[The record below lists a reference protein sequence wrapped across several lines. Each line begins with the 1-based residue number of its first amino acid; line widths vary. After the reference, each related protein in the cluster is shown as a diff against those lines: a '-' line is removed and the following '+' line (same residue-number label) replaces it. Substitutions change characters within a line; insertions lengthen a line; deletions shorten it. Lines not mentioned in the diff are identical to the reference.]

1 VWFEVIDAEL
11 FVFAGVVR
19 RMAEGEA
26 DRCVSDVR
34 A

>member
-1 VWFEVIDAEL
+1 M

-19 RMAEGEA
+19 RITEGEA

>member
-1 VWFEVIDAEL
+1 M

-19 RMAEGEA
+19 RMTEGEA
-26 DRCVSDVR
+26 DRCVSEVR

>member
-1 VWFEVIDAEL
+1 M

-19 RMAEGEA
+19 RMTEGEA

>member
-1 VWFEVIDAEL
+1 M

-19 RMAEGEA
+19 RMTEGEA
-26 DRCVSDVR
+26 DRSVSDVR